1 MCKFHLMGSCQRGT
15 QCRFAHD
22 QCELQ
27 TLPDL
32 ARTKVCKQLLQTGHC
47 EDPHCTY
54 AHSLEEFRV
63 VPGFSAA
70 EKEEAD
76 MQRAQLEQLEQMKRT
91 GRPMDPKAQPNMLCG
106 TPVIFVPSLQSMV
119 PPTGDFSPFLP
130 SSPANEKP
138 SVMKEPPGHPGAYGA
153 PLRLQNPQSRFFE
166 HGAAAYMNQGG
177 PSNGY
182 SHPSGLDMRFPEA
195 RGFADAMPEA
205 SKAVGPRDSR
215 GKVSGNRLRVDDDN
229 ETFNPSE
236 PAQIKL
242 GSLRSMSSN
251 SLPVQVDDDDDLQD
265 RGIPGIGMGM
275 QMHGMGMASM
285 PGMHGMPGMPMG
297 MTGPSQA
304 LKVKNTFLDYEADCT
319 PLGNR
324 LRPVLSAAGRL
335 DALADEEEP
344 LASLAPGSS
353 LSISNQ
359 GRSDLPGVRGLSPL
373 HDPLQRRSDL
383 SSDTFGGVYVKN
395 TFIECEEQQPMATLR
410 AVHTAAG
417 RLDTMWDED
426 DRGD

>member
-1 MCKFHLMGSCQRGT
+1 MDGGRRRGRRQADDDRRAERTQVFQKTKMCKFHLMGSCQRGT

-304 LKVKNTFLDYEADCT
+304 LKV
-319 PLGNR
+319 PW
-324 LRPVLSAAGRL
+324 
-335 DALADEEEP
+335 
-344 LASLAPGSS
+344 
-353 LSISNQ
+353 
-359 GRSDLPGVRGLSPL
+359 
-373 HDPLQRRSDL
+373 H
-383 SSDTFGGVYVKN
+383 
-395 TFIECEEQQPMATLR
+395 TLR
-410 AVHTAAG
+410 ANKRSLQSSRSWCATMGPDHLFLGVCEGKAWNLGQKQLWGVIVVRIWSWMWMRHLRKAHVHFCKCPLRANSASIQP
-417 RLDTMWDED
+417 R
-426 DRGD
+426 